1 MTGDGHESQSCLQES
16 FVIWTFPSHFEQ
28 RVSRVFVVVVSSV
41 VCLGLLQKR
50 QTTAGTVVGN
60 KYTRYSG
67 LVSMLFP

>member
-1 MTGDGHESQSCLQES
+1 MSTAHTSHTRDEARDHERAG
-16 FVIWTFPSHFEQ
+16 F
-28 RVSRVFVVVVSSV
+28 VSRVFVAVFVVVVSSV

-67 LVSMLFP
+67 LVSTFRP